1 MHKVRKYSLRLTV
14 ILAMALTALWQ
25 SCSEIDYQLY
35 HTSYCMMRFYNENG
49 DSIAIS
55 DSLQITAE
63 GTDAVL
69 VTYAQ
74 GYGRKTIS
82 LPLSYSKNK
91 DVFKF
96 SFKNGSKV
104 DEVNVTVT
112 HDNWLHFENMDNQP
126 CAYHMITDIEVEPL
140 DKQIRKATITKGEV
154 TFDRTENIHFEYED
168 INAD

>member
-1 MHKVRKYSLRLTV
+1 MRKVRKYSLRLTV

-63 GTDAVL
+63 GTDNENGDSIAISDSLQITAEGTDSVL

-140 DKQIRKATITKGEV
+140 DKQIRKA
-154 TFDRTENIHFEYED
+154 
-168 INAD
+168 